1 MPRGRG
7 QRARGSAVI
16 LLRCFS
22 QRLVWRFGRSQ
33 TGMRRIAHFCMRRV
47 KSLVHVMSYWIR
59 LEQIRCILYAMPGQ
73 RAFVVGPSCLQR
85 SVSNGSC
92 GDVAALKKS
101 SDRHASF
108 AHCCM
113 RCVSSVVC
121 VIEICLWADSQH
133 SLHDA
138 VPWELQGFP

>member
-1 MPRGRG
+1 M
-7 QRARGSAVI
+7 I
-16 LLRCFS
+16 LLRCF
-22 QRLVWRFGRSQ
+22 FP
-33 TGMRRIAHFCMRRV
+33 TARV
-47 KSLVHVMSYWIR
+47 EIWPLLDRHASHRPLLHETCCLVHVMSYWIR
-59 LEQIRCILYAMPGQ
+59 LEQVRRIFYAMPGQ

-85 SVSNGSC
+85 SVSKGSC
-92 GDVAALKKS
+92 GDVAALQKS

-108 AHCCM
+108 ARCCM

-138 VPWELQGFP
+138 VPYGNFRAFRDEHSCLSGIVI